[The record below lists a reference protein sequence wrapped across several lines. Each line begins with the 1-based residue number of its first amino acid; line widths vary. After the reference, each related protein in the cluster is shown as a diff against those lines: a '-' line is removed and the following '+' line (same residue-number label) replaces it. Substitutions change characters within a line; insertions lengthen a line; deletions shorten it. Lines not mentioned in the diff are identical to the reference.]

1 MEQKQA
7 ELVLNGLV
15 DLLENKQGLIR
26 TRKGG
31 ASQTTQSDKF
41 KYPNDDKSKWYE
53 FEQHSATFRMD
64 CDELKQQDAISAL
77 DVVTNGLFKIV
88 VIAEQAGLRALSV
101 DAFDKA
107 FDTDVE
113 VNVFDRLSKSAG
125 KPVSPDKVKKQ
136 LNALSTT
143 AKAQIVVDQL
153 RNMGKTDEEIN
164 EFLAAAN

>member
-31 ASQTTQSDKF
+31 QSQATQSDKF

-53 FEQHSATFRMD
+53 FEQHSTTFRMD
-64 CDELKQQDAISAL
+64 CDELKKQDAISAL
-77 DVVTNGLFKIV
+77 DVITNGLFKIV

-101 DAFDKA
+101 DRFDKA
-107 FDTDVE
+107 FDSDVE
-113 VNVFDRLSKSAG
+113 VNVFERLSKSAG
-125 KPVSPDKVKKQ
+125 KSVSPDKVAKQ
-136 LNALSTT
+136 LNTLSATE
-143 AKAQIVVDQL
+143 KAQITINLL
-153 RNMGKTDEEIN
+153 RNIGKTDEEIN
-164 EFLAAAN
+164 EFLAQQN